1 LGSRSRQVGAHRK
14 SQFRATEVAE
24 GQHRAAEVPDFGQWK
39 SPGRRINRSHGRSA
53 PHRKSQFLGKEVPV
67 WARKSPARHTVI
79 SPILGNEVPA
89 WAGSPTPGN
98 EVASRVHCKKSPS
111 LGTEV
116 PVRAREYTY
125 QHLDINFEP
134 PTKSQIGNQHARS
147 PRMGTVSLCT
157 TRSPRRAPCALSS
170 KAVAARIWMFRQY
183 VLLIFFFFIRFPQD
197 WFAMD
202 TAGHPMEQVGAFSGK
217 SQVLCGGV

>member
-1 LGSRSRQVGAHRK
+1 MGSRSRQVGAHRK

-147 PRMGTVSLCT
+147 PR
-157 TRSPRRAPCALSS
+157 RAPCALSS
-170 KAVAARIWMFRQY
+170 EVVAAHTSYWMFWQY
-183 VLLIFFFFIRFPQD
+183 ALLISFLFDFHRIGSPLSM
-197 WFAMD
+197 MD
-202 TAGHPMEQVGAFSGK
+202 TAGDPME
-217 SQVLCGGV
+217 